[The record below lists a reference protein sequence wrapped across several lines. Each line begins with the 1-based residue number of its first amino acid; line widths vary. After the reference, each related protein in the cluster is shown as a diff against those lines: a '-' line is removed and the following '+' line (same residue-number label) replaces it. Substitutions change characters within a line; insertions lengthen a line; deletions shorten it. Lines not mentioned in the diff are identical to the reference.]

1 MTPLKGS
8 AGRNMG
14 RNPREP
20 QSRLYQVLTRTFS
33 GPLVNWRA
41 QVPHQLKRRQLD
53 KYKFSSASGKTFKRS
68 QFYDPFANLRVN
80 QMLNQ
85 NRAERYVDFNQMEFV
100 PELAAAFDI
109 YADEITTSTIL
120 SPILKIKSKNEEIG
134 QILNSLFYEALNIE
148 SQLFYWVRTMC
159 KFGDFFLYLDIDE
172 KLGIINT
179 IGLPPEEIERL
190 EGMDKTNPNYVQ
202 FQWNSGGITF
212 ENWQIAHFRILG
224 NDKYSPY
231 GASVVDAAR
240 RIWRQLDLL
249 ENAVMAYRIVRSPER
264 RVFYI
269 DVAGIDPDDVET
281 FMEQVKQEYKKHIVV
296 DQESGRADARYNPLA
311 IEEDYFI
318 PVRGNT
324 SATKIDTLPGGH
336 YTGDIDDIKYL
347 RDKLFTAIKI
357 PASYLSRADG
367 GDEDKESLAQKDIRF
382 ARTTQRLQRVVVG
395 ELNKIALIHL
405 FTLGYRGEDLLSF
418 ELSLNNPSKVAE
430 MQEFEQWRS
439 RFELANQAKNTMF
452 SDRWV
457 ARHIFDISEEERLR
471 LIRERYQDARLEKEL
486 EVIRSGEG
494 SEGSVGDLDIG
505 DIEDFEKENTEEFAD
520 TEGTDSDE
528 EDVLLAAPGKRDTNF
543 RPNLPHTTPGAKGK
557 LYYPEKT
564 DKRDLGAFRR
574 HMHGLGSRE
583 MASNT
588 PRNVWPGMKNINR
601 MSKGIISE
609 EQEKEMLTEEKSI
622 LRLNHEVSVLLE
634 TLKDDA
640 RGVNKNEEADLR
652 KKTQAVMGALATFR
666 AEQERKRLL
675 SNSEEE

>member
-1 MTPLKGS
+1 
-8 AGRNMG
+8 
-14 RNPREP
+14 
-20 QSRLYQVLTRTFS
+20 
-33 GPLVNWRA
+33 
-41 QVPHQLKRRQLD
+41 
-53 KYKFSSASGKTFKRS
+53 
-68 QFYDPFANLRVN
+68 
-80 QMLNQ
+80 
-85 NRAERYVDFNQMEFV
+85 
-100 PELAAAFDI
+100 
-109 YADEITTSTIL
+109 
-120 SPILKIKSKNEEIG
+120 
-134 QILNSLFYEALNIE
+134 
-148 SQLFYWVRTMC
+148 
-159 KFGDFFLYLDIDE
+159 
-172 KLGIINT
+172 
-179 IGLPPEEIERL
+179 
-190 EGMDKTNPNYVQ
+190 
-202 FQWNSGGITF
+202 
-212 ENWQIAHFRILG
+212 
-224 NDKYSPY
+224 
-231 GASVVDAAR
+231 
-240 RIWRQLDLL
+240 
-249 ENAVMAYRIVRSPER
+249 
-264 RVFYI
+264 
-269 DVAGIDPDDVET
+269 
-281 FMEQVKQEYKKHIVV
+281 
-296 DQESGRADARYNPLA
+296 
-311 IEEDYFI
+311 
-318 PVRGNT
+318 
-324 SATKIDTLPGGH
+324 
-336 YTGDIDDIKYL
+336 
-347 RDKLFTAIKI
+347 
-357 PASYLSRADG
+357 
-367 GDEDKESLAQKDIRF
+367 
-382 ARTTQRLQRVVVG
+382 
-395 ELNKIALIHL
+395 
-405 FTLGYRGEDLLSF
+405 
-418 ELSLNNPSKVAE
+418 
-430 MQEFEQWRS
+430 
-439 RFELANQAKNTMF
+439 MF